1 MSNESRIREM
11 KRKLLHE
18 KNPVIRNIWK
28 EHIEFLEN
36 NK

>member
-28 EHIEFLEN
+28 EHIAFLEN